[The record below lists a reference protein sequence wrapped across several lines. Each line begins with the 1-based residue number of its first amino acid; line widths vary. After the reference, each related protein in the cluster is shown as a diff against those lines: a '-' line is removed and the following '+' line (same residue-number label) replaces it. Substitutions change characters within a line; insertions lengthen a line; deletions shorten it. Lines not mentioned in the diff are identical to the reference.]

1 MISGEKEREFLTT
14 KNLPARLSFAGLSKT
29 FGATRALNKV
39 SLEVLAGE
47 IHGLV
52 GQNGSGKSTLIKVL
66 AGYYEPDAGSKLSID
81 GAPVRLPWR
90 PGDGRQYGISF
101 VHQDL
106 ALIPSLTVLEN
117 LRVNDLCLKPRW
129 FISWKDEIR
138 AAKELLEEFDLDLD
152 PLTKIE
158 EVAIGSRALL
168 AILRAMDGMR
178 KGHSDLL
185 AKPASSRAEKAPA
198 SAGSYSNDLK
208 APDEIEQRRGLL
220 VLDEP
225 TPFLARTDVERL
237 FTLARRIKT
246 QGASVLFVSHDLDEV
261 LDLTDRVTV
270 IRDGTVVGTFV
281 SKNVT
286 KSDLVEQIL
295 GHPLSMESGNASGKQ
310 NLDGSFVVDTLASP
324 ARTTQREE
332 HRTEV
337 TEATEGGIGRW
348 MDATPDIT
356 VSGLTGEYVHGVSF
370 NVREGEIVGMS
381 GLLGSGFTDVPYLL
395 FGAIPAAGGSFRM
408 GKRSYSLTEI
418 NPAGAV
424 ESGIAL
430 IPVDRRGQGLV
441 EDLSMVENIS
451 LPVLKDFGP
460 WYLQHP
466 NLKRATE
473 SLVRDFE
480 VRPAD
485 PNNRVGNLSGGNQQ
499 KVLLAKWL
507 QTKPRLILLHEPTQ
521 GVDVGAR
528 QQIYQILKEQA
539 ATGTMIICASSDYE
553 ELATLCSR
561 VLIFSRGSIVAELVG
576 PQLTKNMIAQ
586 RCQVG

>member
-1 MISGEKEREFLTT
+1 MIREEERREVATV
-14 KNLPARLSFAGLSKT
+14 NHVPARLSFAALSKT

-66 AGYYEPDAGSKLSID
+66 AGFYEPDAGSKLWID

-90 PGDGRQYGISF
+90 PGDCSQYGISF

-117 LRVNDLCLKPRW
+117 LRVNDLCLKSRW
-129 FISWKDEIR
+129 YISWKAEIR

-152 PLTKIE
+152 PLMKIE
-158 EVAIGSRALL
+158 EVDIGSRALL

-178 KGHSDLL
+178 KVGTGLL
-185 AKPASSRAEKAPA
+185 AAPTPSSAENASDFK
-198 SAGSYSNDLK
+198 GSYANNLNAVDAIK
-208 APDEIEQRRGLL
+208 QRRGLL

-225 TPFLARTDVERL
+225 TPFLAKTDVERL
-237 FTLARRIKT
+237 FTLARRIKA

-261 LDLTDRVTV
+261 LTLTDRVTV

-281 SKNVT
+281 SKEVT
-286 KSDLVEQIL
+286 KADLVEQII
-295 GHPLSMESGNASGKQ
+295 GHPLLMESGNASGRQ
-310 NLDGSFVVDTLASP
+310 NLKNAKP
-324 ARTTQREE
+324 A
-332 HRTEV
+332 
-337 TEATEGGIGRW
+337 
-348 MDATPDIT
+348 IT
-356 VSGLTGEYVHGVSF
+356 VTGLTGEYVHDISF
-370 NVREGEIVGMS
+370 DIREGEIVGMS

-395 FGAIPAAGGSFRM
+395 FGAIQAAGGVLRM
-408 GKRSYSLTEI
+408 GKISYSLADI
-418 NPAGAV
+418 NPAAAV
-424 ESGIAL
+424 EKGIAL
-430 IPVDRRGQGLV
+430 IPVDRRGEGIV
-441 EDLSMVENIS
+441 EELSIVENIS
-451 LPVLKDFGP
+451 LPVLKQNGP
-460 WYLQHP
+460 WRLQHS
-466 NLKRATE
+466 NLKRTAE
-473 SLVRDFE
+473 HLVRDFD

-485 PNNRVGNLSGGNQQ
+485 PETRVGNLSGGNQQ

-507 QTKPRLILLHEPTQ
+507 QTNPKMILLDEPTQ

-528 QQIYQILKEQA
+528 QQIYRILKEQA

-561 VLIFSRGSIVAELVG
+561 VLIFSHGRVVEELVG
-576 PQLTKNMIAQ
+576 TQLTKDAIAQ
-586 RCQVG
+586 RCHVG

>member
-1 MISGEKEREFLTT
+1 MISGEKEREFLTA

-81 GAPVRLPWR
+81 GTPVRLPWR

-138 AAKELLEEFDLDLD
+138 AAKKLLEEFDLDLD

-158 EVAIGSRALL
+158 EVDIGSRALL

-185 AKPASSRAEKAPA
+185 AKPASSRSEKTPA
-198 SAGSYSNDLK
+198 SARSYSNDLE
-208 APDEIEQRRGLL
+208 ALNEIEQRRGLL

-225 TPFLARTDVERL
+225 TPFLATTVVERL
-237 FTLARRIKT
+237 FTLARRVKA

-286 KSDLVEQIL
+286 KSDLVEQII

-310 NLDGSFVVDTLASP
+310 NL
-324 ARTTQREE
+324 QN
-332 HRTEV
+332 
-337 TEATEGGIGRW
+337 
-348 MDATPDIT
+348 ATPDIT
-356 VSGLTGEYVHGVSF
+356 VTGLTGAYVHGVSF
-370 NVREGEIVGMS
+370 DVREGEIVGMS

-408 GKRSYSLTEI
+408 GKTSYSLTEI
-418 NPAGAV
+418 NPVRAV

-460 WYLQHP
+460 WHLQHP

-561 VLIFSRGSIVAELVG
+561 VLIFSRGRIVAELVG
-576 PQLTKNMIAQ
+576 TQLTKNVIAQ

>member
-1 MISGEKEREFLTT
+1 MISDEKQREFVTVD
-14 KNLPARLSFAGLSKT
+14 NLPARLSFVGLSKT

-39 SLEVLAGE
+39 SLDVLAGE

-66 AGYYEPDAGSKLSID
+66 AGFYEPDAGSKLSID
-81 GAPVRLPWR
+81 GVPVRLPWR
-90 PGDGRQYGISF
+90 PGDCRQYGISF

-117 LRVNDLCLKPRW
+117 LRVNDLCLRQRW
-129 FISWKDEIR
+129 YISWKDEIR

-152 PLTKIE
+152 PLAKIE
-158 EVAIGSRALL
+158 EVDIGSRALL

-178 KGHSDLL
+178 KASIDHL
-185 AKPASSRAEKAPA
+185 AQPNSSRGE
-198 SAGSYSNDLK
+198 SAAAFGRSYPNDLP
-208 APDEIEQRRGLL
+208 ALNEIRQKRGLL

-270 IRDGTVVGTFV
+270 IRDGTVVDTFV
-281 SKNVT
+281 SEKVT
-286 KSDLVEQIL
+286 KSDLVEQII
-295 GHPLSMESGNASGKQ
+295 GHALSIESGKASGDDRLK
-310 NLDGSFVVDTLASP
+310 
-324 ARTTQREE
+324 
-332 HRTEV
+332 
-337 TEATEGGIGRW
+337 
-348 MDATPDIT
+348 DAAPDIT
-356 VSGLTGEYVHGVSF
+356 VTGLTGEYVHGISF
-370 NVREGEIVGMS
+370 EVRKGEIVGMS

-395 FGAIPAAGGSFRM
+395 FGAIRATGGIFRL
-408 GKRSYSLTEI
+408 GETSYSLTEI
-418 NPAGAV
+418 NPARAV
-424 ESGIAL
+424 EKGIAL

-441 EDLSMVENIS
+441 EELSIVENIS
-451 LPVLKDFGP
+451 LPVLNDFGP
-460 WYLQHP
+460 WRLRHAE
-466 NLKRATE
+466 LRGATE
-473 SLVRDFE
+473 NLVRDFD
-480 VRPAD
+480 VRP
-485 PNNRVGNLSGGNQQ
+485 PNPENRVGNLSGGNQQ

-507 QTKPRLILLHEPTQ
+507 QTNPQLILLHEPTQ

-528 QQIYQILKEQA
+528 QQIYHILKEQA
-539 ATGTMIICASSDYE
+539 ATGTMIVCASSDYE

-561 VLIFSRGSIVAELVG
+561 VLIFSHGGIVEELVG
-576 PQLTKNMIAQ
+576 KQLTKDAIAQ

>member
-1 MISGEKEREFLTT
+1 MISGEKERESLTV
-14 KNLPARLSFAGLSKT
+14 KNLPARLSFDGLSKT

-39 SLEVLAGE
+39 SLQVLAGE

-90 PGDGRQYGISF
+90 PDDGRRYVISF

-106 ALIPSLTVLEN
+106 ALIPSLTILEN
-117 LRVNDLCLKPRW
+117 LRVKDLCLKPRW

-138 AAKELLEEFDLDLD
+138 AAKKLLEEFDLDLD

-158 EVAIGSRALL
+158 EVDIGSRALL

-178 KGHSDLL
+178 RGHADPL
-185 AKPASSRAEKAPA
+185 AKPVSSRAEKA
-198 SAGSYSNDLK
+198 SALARSYANDLQ
-208 APDEIEQRRGLL
+208 APNEIEQRGGLL

-225 TPFLARTDVERL
+225 TPFLAKTDVERL
-237 FTLARRIKT
+237 FTLARRIKA

-261 LDLTDRVTV
+261 LELTDRVTV

-281 SKNVT
+281 SKRVT
-286 KSDLVEQIL
+286 KSDLVEQII

-310 NLDGSFVVDTLASP
+310 NLDESSVVDSLASR

-337 TEATEGGIGRW
+337 TEGKVGRQW
-348 MDATPDIT
+348 VDATPDIT
-356 VSGLTGEYVHGVSF
+356 VNGLTGEYVHAVSF
-370 NVREGEIVGMS
+370 EVRVGEIVGMS

-395 FGAIPAAGGSFRM
+395 FGAIPASAGIFRM
-408 GKRSYSLTEI
+408 GEMSYSLTEI
-418 NPAGAV
+418 NPVGAV
-424 ESGIAL
+424 ESGIVL

-451 LPVLKDFGP
+451 LPVLKHFGP
-460 WYLQHP
+460 WRLQHA
-466 NLKRATE
+466 NLRRATE
-473 SLVRDFE
+473 NLVRDFE
-480 VRPAD
+480 VRPVD
-485 PNNRVGNLSGGNQQ
+485 PENRVGNLSGGNQQ

-528 QQIYQILKEQA
+528 QQIYHILKEQA

-561 VLIFSRGSIVAELVG
+561 VLIFSHGMIVEELVG
-576 PQLTKNMIAQ
+576 RQLTKNAIAQ

>member
-1 MISGEKEREFLTT
+1 M
-14 KNLPARLSFAGLSKT
+14 
-29 FGATRALNKV
+29 NKV

-158 EVAIGSRALL
+158 EVDIGSRALL

-178 KGHSDLL
+178 KGHFDLL
-185 AKPASSRAEKAPA
+185 AKPASFRAEKAPA
-198 SAGSYSNDLK
+198 SARSYANDLQ
-208 APDEIEQRRGLL
+208 ALDEIEQRRGLL

-237 FTLARRIKT
+237 FTLARRIKA

-310 NLDGSFVVDTLASP
+310 NLENAK
-324 ARTTQREE
+324 
-332 HRTEV
+332 
-337 TEATEGGIGRW
+337 
-348 MDATPDIT
+348 PDIT
-356 VSGLTGEYVHGVSF
+356 VTGLTGEYVRGVSF
-370 NVREGEIVGMS
+370 DVREGEIVGMS

-408 GKRSYSLTEI
+408 GKTSYSLTEI
-418 NPAGAV
+418 NPV
-424 ESGIAL
+424 EQSIGNRL
-430 IPVDRRGQGLV
+430 DPG
-441 EDLSMVENIS
+441 
-451 LPVLKDFGP
+451 
-460 WYLQHP
+460 
-466 NLKRATE
+466 
-473 SLVRDFE
+473 
-480 VRPAD
+480 RPAR
-485 PNNRVGNLSGGNQQ
+485 PRPGGRLEHGREYFVTGSEGLRALVSPTS
-499 KVLLAKWL
+499 KSEKSDG
-507 QTKPRLILLHEPTQ
+507 KPGERL
-521 GVDVGAR
+521 
-528 QQIYQILKEQA
+528 
-539 ATGTMIICASSDYE
+539 
-553 ELATLCSR
+553 
-561 VLIFSRGSIVAELVG
+561 
-576 PQLTKNMIAQ
+576 
-586 RCQVG
+586 

>member
-1 MISGEKEREFLTT
+1 MISGEKQREWVAVQD
-14 KNLPARLSFAGLSKT
+14 LPARLSFAGLSKT

-39 SLEVLAGE
+39 SLDVLAAE

-66 AGYYEPDAGSKLSID
+66 AGYYQPDAGSKLSID
-81 GAPVRLPWR
+81 GSPVRLPWR
-90 PGDGRQYGISF
+90 PGDCRQYGISF

-129 FISWKDEIR
+129 YISWKDEIR
-138 AAKELLEEFDLDLD
+138 AARELLEEFDLDLD
-152 PLTKIE
+152 PLTKVE
-158 EVAIGSRALL
+158 EVDIGSRALL

-178 KGHSDLL
+178 KGRTDPL
-185 AKPASSRAEKAPA
+185 AKAASSRAESA
-198 SAGSYSNDLK
+198 SAFGGSYAKDLP
-208 APDEIEQRRGLL
+208 APNEQNQRRGLL

-237 FTLARRIKT
+237 FTLARRIKA

-281 SKNVT
+281 SKEVT
-286 KSDLVEQIL
+286 KSDLVEQII
-295 GHPLSMESGNASGKQ
+295 GHALSMESGNATGKQ
-310 NLDGSFVVDTLASP
+310 YLQN
-324 ARTTQREE
+324 
-332 HRTEV
+332 
-337 TEATEGGIGRW
+337 
-348 MDATPDIT
+348 ATPDIT
-356 VSGLTGEYVHGVSF
+356 VTGLTGEYVHGISF
-370 NVREGEIVGMS
+370 DVRKGEIVGMS

-395 FGAIPAAGGSFRM
+395 FGAIQAAGGIFRM
-408 GKRSYSLTEI
+408 GETSCSLTEI
-418 NPAGAV
+418 HPVGAV
-424 ESGIAL
+424 KMGIAL

-441 EDLSMVENIS
+441 EELSVVENIS
-451 LPVLKDFGP
+451 LPVLKHFGL
-460 WYLQHP
+460 WHLQHA
-466 NLKRATE
+466 NLTRATE
-473 SLVRDFE
+473 KLLRDFE
-480 VRPAD
+480 VRPED
-485 PNNRVGNLSGGNQQ
+485 PENRVGNLSGGNQQ

-507 QTKPRLILLHEPTQ
+507 QTNPQLILLHEPTQ

-528 QQIYQILKEQA
+528 QQIYHILKEQA
-539 ATGTMIICASSDYE
+539 ADGTMIICASSDYE

-561 VLIFSRGSIVAELVG
+561 VLIFSHGRIVEELVG
-576 PQLTKNMIAQ
+576 TQLTKEAIAH

>member
-1 MISGEKEREFLTT
+1 MISGEKQREFLKV

-39 SLEVLAGE
+39 SLEVLPGE

-90 PGDGRQYGISF
+90 PGDGRRYGISF

-129 FISWKDEIR
+129 YISWKDEIR
-138 AAKELLEEFDLDLD
+138 AAKELLEEFNLDLD

-158 EVAIGSRALL
+158 EVDIGSRALL

-185 AKPASSRAEKAPA
+185 AKPASSEAEET
-198 SAGSYSNDLK
+198 SAFATSYPSDLQG
-208 APDEIEQRRGLL
+208 PNEIKQGKGLL

-237 FTLARRIKT
+237 FTLARRIKA

-261 LDLTDRVTV
+261 IDLTDRVTV
-270 IRDGTVVGTFV
+270 IRDGTVVGTFD
-281 SKNVT
+281 SKRVT
-286 KSDLVEQIL
+286 KSDLVEHII
-295 GHPLSMESGNASGKQ
+295 GHPLSTESGNTSGSQ
-310 NLDGSFVVDTLASP
+310 NLDGSSVVDTLASP

-332 HRTEV
+332 HRTE
-337 TEATEGGIGRW
+337 ATEGEIGGRW
-348 MDATPDIT
+348 VNATPDISVT
-356 VSGLTGEYVHGVSF
+356 GLTGEYVHGVSF
-370 NVREGEIVGMS
+370 EVREGEIVGMS

-395 FGAIPAAGGSFRM
+395 YGAIPATGGIFRM
-408 GKRSYSLTEI
+408 GETSYSLTEV
-418 NPAGAV
+418 NPVGAV

-430 IPVDRRGQGLV
+430 IPVDRRGHGLV

-451 LPVLKDFGP
+451 LPVLKQFGP
-460 WYLQHP
+460 WHLQHAK
-466 NLKRATE
+466 LRRATE
-473 SLVRDFE
+473 NLVRDFE

-485 PNNRVGNLSGGNQQ
+485 PDNRVGNLSGGNQQ

-561 VLIFSRGSIVAELVG
+561 VLIFSHGTIAEELVG
-576 PQLTKNMIAQ
+576 TQLTKNVIAQ

>member
-1 MISGEKEREFLTT
+1 
-14 KNLPARLSFAGLSKT
+14 
-29 FGATRALNKV
+29 
-39 SLEVLAGE
+39 
-47 IHGLV
+47 
-52 GQNGSGKSTLIKVL
+52 
-66 AGYYEPDAGSKLSID
+66 
-81 GAPVRLPWR
+81 
-90 PGDGRQYGISF
+90 
-101 VHQDL
+101 
-106 ALIPSLTVLEN
+106 
-117 LRVNDLCLKPRW
+117 
-129 FISWKDEIR
+129 
-138 AAKELLEEFDLDLD
+138 
-152 PLTKIE
+152 
-158 EVAIGSRALL
+158 
-168 AILRAMDGMR
+168 
-178 KGHSDLL
+178 
-185 AKPASSRAEKAPA
+185 
-198 SAGSYSNDLK
+198 
-208 APDEIEQRRGLL
+208 
-220 VLDEP
+220 
-225 TPFLARTDVERL
+225 
-237 FTLARRIKT
+237 
-246 QGASVLFVSHDLDEV
+246 
-261 LDLTDRVTV
+261 
-270 IRDGTVVGTFV
+270 
-281 SKNVT
+281 
-286 KSDLVEQIL
+286 
-295 GHPLSMESGNASGKQ
+295 
-310 NLDGSFVVDTLASP
+310 
-324 ARTTQREE
+324 
-332 HRTEV
+332 
-337 TEATEGGIGRW
+337 
-348 MDATPDIT
+348 
-356 VSGLTGEYVHGVSF
+356 VSF

-539 ATGTMIICASSDYE
+539 AAGTMIICASSDYE

>member
-1 MISGEKEREFLTT
+1 
-14 KNLPARLSFAGLSKT
+14 
-29 FGATRALNKV
+29 
-39 SLEVLAGE
+39 
-47 IHGLV
+47 
-52 GQNGSGKSTLIKVL
+52 
-66 AGYYEPDAGSKLSID
+66 
-81 GAPVRLPWR
+81 
-90 PGDGRQYGISF
+90 
-101 VHQDL
+101 
-106 ALIPSLTVLEN
+106 
-117 LRVNDLCLKPRW
+117 
-129 FISWKDEIR
+129 
-138 AAKELLEEFDLDLD
+138 
-152 PLTKIE
+152 
-158 EVAIGSRALL
+158 
-168 AILRAMDGMR
+168 
-178 KGHSDLL
+178 
-185 AKPASSRAEKAPA
+185 
-198 SAGSYSNDLK
+198 
-208 APDEIEQRRGLL
+208 
-220 VLDEP
+220 
-225 TPFLARTDVERL
+225 
-237 FTLARRIKT
+237 
-246 QGASVLFVSHDLDEV
+246 
-261 LDLTDRVTV
+261 
-270 IRDGTVVGTFV
+270 
-281 SKNVT
+281 
-286 KSDLVEQIL
+286 
-295 GHPLSMESGNASGKQ
+295 
-310 NLDGSFVVDTLASP
+310 
-324 ARTTQREE
+324 
-332 HRTEV
+332 
-337 TEATEGGIGRW
+337 
-348 MDATPDIT
+348 
-356 VSGLTGEYVHGVSF
+356 VSGLTGAYVHGVSF

-460 WYLQHP
+460 WHLQHA

-561 VLIFSRGSIVAELVG
+561 VLIFSRGRVVAELVG
-576 PQLTKNMIAQ
+576 TQLTKNVIAQ

>member
-1 MISGEKEREFLTT
+1 MISGEKEREFLTA

-39 SLEVLAGE
+39 SLEVSAGE

-152 PLTKIE
+152 PLKKIE

-185 AKPASSRAEKAPA
+185 AKPASSRVEKAPA
-198 SAGSYSNDLK
+198 SARSYSNDLK

-237 FTLARRIKT
+237 FTLARRIKA

-270 IRDGTVVGTFV
+270 IRDGTAVGTFV

-286 KSDLVEQIL
+286 KSELVEQIL
-295 GHPLSMESGNASGKQ
+295 GHPLSMESGNASGKRNLQ
-310 NLDGSFVVDTLASP
+310 N
-324 ARTTQREE
+324 
-332 HRTEV
+332 
-337 TEATEGGIGRW
+337 
-348 MDATPDIT
+348 ATPDIT
-356 VSGLTGEYVHGVSF
+356 VSGLTGAYVHGVSF

-539 ATGTMIICASSDYE
+539 AAGTMIICASSDYE

>member
-1 MISGEKEREFLTT
+1 MISGEKEREFLTV

-158 EVAIGSRALL
+158 EVDIGSRALL

-198 SAGSYSNDLK
+198 SARSYPDDLQ
-208 APDEIEQRRGLL
+208 AQDEIKQRRGLL

-225 TPFLARTDVERL
+225 TPFLTRTDVERL
-237 FTLARRIKT
+237 FTLARRIKA

-281 SKNVT
+281 SKSVT
-286 KSDLVEQIL
+286 KSDLVEQII
-295 GHPLSMESGNASGKQ
+295 GHPLSIESENVSGKQ
-310 NLDGSFVVDTLASP
+310 NL
-324 ARTTQREE
+324 QN
-332 HRTEV
+332 
-337 TEATEGGIGRW
+337 
-348 MDATPDIT
+348 ATPDIT
-356 VSGLTGEYVHGVSF
+356 VTGLTGEYVHGVSF
-370 NVREGEIVGMS
+370 DVREGEIVGMS

-395 FGAIPAAGGSFRM
+395 FGAIPAAGGIFSM
-408 GKRSYSLTEI
+408 GKTSYSLTEI
-418 NPAGAV
+418 NPVEAV

-451 LPVLKDFGP
+451 LPVLKHFGP
-460 WYLQHP
+460 WHLQHA

-473 SLVRDFE
+473 SLV
-480 VRPAD
+480 
-485 PNNRVGNLSGGNQQ
+485 
-499 KVLLAKWL
+499 K
-507 QTKPRLILLHEPTQ
+507 RL
-521 GVDVGAR
+521 
-528 QQIYQILKEQA
+528 
-539 ATGTMIICASSDYE
+539 
-553 ELATLCSR
+553 
-561 VLIFSRGSIVAELVG
+561 
-576 PQLTKNMIAQ
+576 
-586 RCQVG
+586 

>member
-1 MISGEKEREFLTT
+1 MIKEDKQREFATV
-14 KNLPARLSFAGLSKT
+14 NHVPARLSFVGLSKT
-29 FGATRALNKV
+29 FGGTRALSKV
-39 SLEVLAGE
+39 CLDVLVGE

-66 AGYYEPDAGSKLSID
+66 AGFYEPDAGSKLSID
-81 GAPVRLPWR
+81 GAPVRLPLR
-90 PGDGRQYGISF
+90 PGDCSQYGISF

-106 ALIPSLTVLEN
+106 ALIPSLTILEN
-117 LRVNDLCLKPRW
+117 LRVNELCLKPRW
-129 FISWKDEIR
+129 YISWKEEIR
-138 AAKELLEEFDLDLD
+138 ATKELLEEFELDLD

-158 EVAIGSRALL
+158 EVDVGSRALL

-178 KGHSDLL
+178 KGRSSLL
-185 AKPASSRAEKAPA
+185 ANPAPLNAEKDSAFERSRA
-198 SAGSYSNDLK
+198 NDLNG
-208 APDEIEQRRGLL
+208 PDEAKQRSGLL

-237 FTLARRIKT
+237 FALARRIKA

-281 SKNVT
+281 SEEVT
-286 KSDLVEQIL
+286 KSDLVEQII
-295 GHPLSMESGNASGKQ
+295 GHPLSMATGKTSEKQ
-310 NLDGSFVVDTLASP
+310 NLKDG
-324 ARTTQREE
+324 
-332 HRTEV
+332 
-337 TEATEGGIGRW
+337 
-348 MDATPDIT
+348 TPPIT
-356 VSGLTGEYVHGVSF
+356 VSDLTGEYVHGVSF
-370 NVREGEIVGMS
+370 DLREGEILGMS

-395 FGAIPAAGGSFRM
+395 FGAKQAGAGILRIRES
-408 GKRSYSLTEI
+408 SYSLTDI
-418 NPAGAV
+418 NPSIAV
-424 ESGIAL
+424 EKGIAL
-430 IPVDRRGQGLV
+430 IPVDRRGQGVV
-441 EDLSMVENIS
+441 EELSIVENIS

-460 WYLQHP
+460 WRLQLS
-466 NLKRATE
+466 NLRRSANN
-473 SLVRDFE
+473 LIRDFD

-485 PNNRVGNLSGGNQQ
+485 PESRVGNLSGGNQQ

-507 QTKPRLILLHEPTQ
+507 QTNPKMILLHEPTQ

-528 QQIYQILKEQA
+528 QQIYLILKEQA

-561 VLIFSRGSIVAELVG
+561 VLIFSHGRIVEELVG
-576 PQLTKNMIAQ
+576 TQLTKDAIAQ

>member
-1 MISGEKEREFLTT
+1 MISGEKEREFLAV

-29 FGATRALNKV
+29 FGATRALNNV
-39 SLEVLAGE
+39 SLEVLPGE
-47 IHGLV
+47 VHGLV

-81 GAPVRLPWR
+81 GAAVRLPWR

-117 LRVNDLCLKPRW
+117 LRVNDLCLKSRW
-129 FISWKDEIR
+129 YISWKDEIR
-138 AAKELLEEFDLDLD
+138 AAKELLEEFDLDLN

-158 EVAIGSRALL
+158 EVDIGSRALL

-178 KGHSDLL
+178 RGHADLL
-185 AKPASSRAEKAPA
+185 AKPATSRAEKASAFA
-198 SAGSYSNDLK
+198 SSEANDLPTPNGIK
-208 APDEIEQRRGLL
+208 QRKGLL

-237 FTLARRIKT
+237 FTLARRIKA

-270 IRDGTVVGTFV
+270 IRDGTVVGTFD
-281 SKNVT
+281 SKRVT
-286 KSDLVEQIL
+286 KSDLVEQII
-295 GHPLSMESGNASGKQ
+295 GHPLLMESGNAWETHNLQ
-310 NLDGSFVVDTLASP
+310 NAIP
-324 ARTTQREE
+324 N
-332 HRTEV
+332 
-337 TEATEGGIGRW
+337 
-348 MDATPDIT
+348 IT
-356 VSGLTGEYVHGVSF
+356 VTGLTGEYVHGVSF
-370 NVREGEIVGMS
+370 EVREGEIVGMS

-395 FGAIPAAGGSFRM
+395 FGAIPAAGGTFKM
-408 GKRSYSLTEI
+408 GQTSYSLTEI
-418 NPAGAV
+418 NPVGAV

-451 LPVLKDFGP
+451 LPVLQHFGP
-460 WYLQHP
+460 WHLQQA
-466 NLKRATE
+466 NLRRATDN
-473 SLVRDFE
+473 LVRDFE
-480 VRPAD
+480 VRPVD
-485 PNNRVGNLSGGNQQ
+485 PENRVGNLSGGNQQ

-528 QQIYQILKEQA
+528 QQIYHILKEQA

-553 ELATLCSR
+553 ELAMLCSR
-561 VLIFSRGSIVAELVG
+561 VLIFSHGRIVEELVG
-576 PQLTKNMIAQ
+576 TQLTKNAIAQ
-586 RCQVG
+586 RCHVG

>member
-1 MISGEKEREFLTT
+1 MISGEKEREFVTAN
-14 KNLPARLSFAGLSKT
+14 NLPARLSFAGLSKT

-39 SLEVLAGE
+39 SLEVLPGE

-81 GAPVRLPWR
+81 GVPVRLPWR

-129 FISWKDEIR
+129 FISWRDEIR
-138 AAKELLEEFDLDLD
+138 AARELLEEFDLDLD
-152 PLTKIE
+152 PLAKIE
-158 EVAIGSRALL
+158 AVDIGSRALL

-178 KGHSDLL
+178 KGHTDLL
-185 AKPASSRAEKAPA
+185 VKPASSRAEKVSAF
-198 SAGSYSNDLK
+198 AGSYANDLQ
-208 APDEIEQRRGLL
+208 APNEIEQRGGLL

-225 TPFLARTDVERL
+225 TPFLATTDVERL
-237 FTLARRIKT
+237 FTLARRIKD

-281 SKNVT
+281 SKTVT
-286 KSDLVEQIL
+286 KSNLVEQII
-295 GHPLSMESGNASGKQ
+295 GHALSMESTNTSEKQ
-310 NLDGSFVVDTLASP
+310 NLDESSAVVTLEP
-324 ARTTQREE
+324 RARTTQREE

-337 TEATEGGIGRW
+337 TDREIGGRRAG
-348 MDATPDIT
+348 ATPDIT
-356 VSGLTGEYVHGVSF
+356 VTGLTGEYVHGVSF
-370 NVREGEIVGMS
+370 DVREGEIVGMS

-395 FGAIPAAGGSFRM
+395 FGAIPAAGGTFRM
-408 GKRSYSLTEI
+408 AETSYSLTEI
-418 NPAGAV
+418 DPVRAV
-424 ESGIAL
+424 ESGMVL

-451 LPVLKDFGP
+451 LPVLKHFGS
-460 WYLQHP
+460 WLLQHAS
-466 NLKRATE
+466 LRRATE
-473 SLVRDFE
+473 KLVRDFE
-480 VRPAD
+480 VRPVD
-485 PNNRVGNLSGGNQQ
+485 PENRVGNLSGGNQQ

-528 QQIYQILKEQA
+528 QQIYHILKEQA

-561 VLIFSRGSIVAELVG
+561 VLIFSHGRIVEELVG
-576 PQLTKNMIAQ
+576 TQLTKNAIAQ

>member
-1 MISGEKEREFLTT
+1 MISGEKEREFLTV

-66 AGYYEPDAGSKLSID
+66 AGYYEPDAGAKLSID
-81 GAPVRLPWR
+81 GKPVRLPWR

-158 EVAIGSRALL
+158 EVDIGSRALL

-185 AKPASSRAEKAPA
+185 AKPASSMAEKAA
-198 SAGSYSNDLK
+198 AFARSD
-208 APDEIEQRRGLL
+208 PDDSQALDGIKQRRGLL

-237 FTLARRIKT
+237 FTLARRIKA

-286 KSDLVEQIL
+286 KSTLVEQII
-295 GHPLSMESGNASGKQ
+295 GHPLSIESGNASGKQ
-310 NLDGSFVVDTLASP
+310 TL
-324 ARTTQREE
+324 QN
-332 HRTEV
+332 
-337 TEATEGGIGRW
+337 
-348 MDATPDIT
+348 ATPDIT
-356 VSGLTGEYVHGVSF
+356 VTGLTGEYVHGVSF
-370 NVREGEIVGMS
+370 DVREGEIVGMS

-395 FGAIPAAGGSFRM
+395 FGAIPAAGGIFRM
-408 GKRSYSLTEI
+408 GKTSYPLTEI
-418 NPAGAV
+418 NPVGAV

-451 LPVLKDFGP
+451 LPVLKHFGP
-460 WYLQHP
+460 WHLQHA
-466 NLKRATE
+466 NLKRATG
-473 SLVRDFE
+473 SLVKDFE

-485 PNNRVGNLSGGNQQ
+485 PENRVGNLSGGNQQ

-561 VLIFSRGSIVAELVG
+561 VLIFSRGSIVAELIG
-576 PQLTKNMIAQ
+576 TQLTKNVIAQ

>member
-1 MISGEKEREFLTT
+1 MISGEKEREFLTVT
-14 KNLPARLSFAGLSKT
+14 NLPARLSFAGLSKT

-81 GAPVRLPWR
+81 GAPIRLPWR

-117 LRVNDLCLKPRW
+117 LRVNDLCLKTRW

-158 EVAIGSRALL
+158 EVDIGSRALL

-185 AKPASSRAEKAPA
+185 AKPASSKADKTPA
-198 SAGSYSNDLK
+198 SARSHADDLQVL
-208 APDEIEQRRGLL
+208 DEIKQRRGLL

-237 FTLARRIKT
+237 FTLARRIKA
-246 QGASVLFVSHDLDEV
+246 QGASVLFVSHDLEEV

-270 IRDGTVVGTFV
+270 IRDGTVVGTFI
-281 SKNVT
+281 SKMVT
-286 KSDLVEQIL
+286 KSDLVEQII
-295 GHPLSMESGNASGKQ
+295 GHPLSMESGNASGDQ
-310 NLDGSFVVDTLASP
+310 NL
-324 ARTTQREE
+324 QN
-332 HRTEV
+332 
-337 TEATEGGIGRW
+337 
-348 MDATPDIT
+348 ATPDIT
-356 VSGLTGEYVHGVSF
+356 VTGLVGGYVHDVSF
-370 NVREGEIVGMS
+370 DVRKGEIVGMS

-395 FGAIPAAGGSFRM
+395 FGAISAAGGIFRM
-408 GKRSYSLTEI
+408 GKTSYSLTEI
-418 NPAGAV
+418 NPVGAV
-424 ESGIAL
+424 QSGIAL

-460 WYLQHP
+460 WHLQHA

-473 SLVRDFE
+473 NLVKNFE

-485 PNNRVGNLSGGNQQ
+485 PDNRVGNLSGGNQQ

-553 ELATLCSR
+553 ELAALCSR
-561 VLIFSRGSIVAELVG
+561 VLIFSRGKIVAELVG
-576 PQLTKNMIAQ
+576 TQLTKNVIAQ

>member
-1 MISGEKEREFLTT
+1 MISGEKEREFLTVT
-14 KNLPARLSFAGLSKT
+14 NLPARLSFAGLSKT

-81 GAPVRLPWR
+81 GAPIRLPWR

-117 LRVNDLCLKPRW
+117 LRVNDLCLKTRW

-158 EVAIGSRALL
+158 EVDIGSRALL

-185 AKPASSRAEKAPA
+185 AKPASSKADKTPA
-198 SAGSYSNDLK
+198 SARSHADDLQVL
-208 APDEIEQRRGLL
+208 DEIKQRRGLL

-237 FTLARRIKT
+237 FTLARRIKA
-246 QGASVLFVSHDLDEV
+246 QGASVLFVSHDLEEV

-270 IRDGTVVGTFV
+270 IRDGTVVGTFI
-281 SKNVT
+281 SKMVT
-286 KSDLVEQIL
+286 KSDLVEQII
-295 GHPLSMESGNASGKQ
+295 GHPLSMESGNASGNQ
-310 NLDGSFVVDTLASP
+310 NL
-324 ARTTQREE
+324 QN
-332 HRTEV
+332 
-337 TEATEGGIGRW
+337 
-348 MDATPDIT
+348 ATPDIT
-356 VSGLTGEYVHGVSF
+356 VTGLVGGYVHDVSF
-370 NVREGEIVGMS
+370 DVRKGEIVGMS

-395 FGAIPAAGGSFRM
+395 FGAISAAGGIFRM
-408 GKRSYSLTEI
+408 GKTSYSLTEI
-418 NPAGAV
+418 NPVGAV
-424 ESGIAL
+424 QSGIAL

-460 WYLQHP
+460 WHLQHA

-473 SLVRDFE
+473 NLVKNFE

-485 PNNRVGNLSGGNQQ
+485 PDNRVGNLSGGNQQ

-553 ELATLCSR
+553 ELAALCSR
-561 VLIFSRGSIVAELVG
+561 VLIFSRGKIVAELVG
-576 PQLTKNMIAQ
+576 TQLTKNVIAQ